1 VTEVSLQGNVVR
13 FSPVSLRESQE
24 MRMHRLHPRS
34 VWKATVSTISVPR
47 PGRPGEPVRDVP
59 LLEWAR
65 SVLMNVLGEP
75 PAAVGAGAAG
85 AAAPVGSPAASA

>member
-1 VTEVSLQGNVVR
+1 VR

-34 VWKATVSTISVPR
+34 VFKGAVRTISVPR
-47 PGRPGEPVRDVP
+47 PGKPGQPLRDVP

-65 SVLMNVLGEP
+65 SVLVGVLGEP
-75 PAAVGAGAAG
+75 PAPAPGGPAPS
-85 AAAPVGSPAASA
+85 AAAEVGT